1 MTIGAG
7 AIKAT
12 SPPPEQQP
20 QRREFVAVGK
30 SATAGEGEFVGFS
43 RSDTGGTKKVS
54 AIEVLRAELGDSVR
68 VVNEK
73 LSHRGQSLDIGV
85 DPSTGAV
92 VVKVSDDKTGEVV
105 RQIPSEDA
113 LRVARNIEAL
123 TGILVDHRE

>member
-1 MTIGAG
+1 MSIGAG
-7 AIKAT
+7 AVKVT
-12 SPPPEQQP
+12 SLPPEQQV
-20 QRREFVAVGK
+20 QRREFVAK
-30 SATAGEGEFVGFS
+30 GEFASLS
-43 RSDTGGTKKVS
+43 RRNESEATKTS

-73 LSHRGQSLDIGV
+73 LAHRGQSLDIGV

>member
-1 MTIGAG
+1 MSIGAG
-7 AIKAT
+7 AVKVA
-12 SPPPEQQP
+12 SLPPEQQV
-20 QRREFVAVGK
+20 QRREFVANGDF
-30 SATAGEGEFVGFS
+30 AALS
-43 RSDTGGTKKVS
+43 RGNDGGTKTS

-73 LSHRGQSLDIGV
+73 LAHRGQSLDIGV

-113 LRVARNIEAL
+113 LRLARNIEAL

>member
-1 MTIGAG
+1 MSIGAG
-7 AIKAT
+7 AVQAT
-12 SPPPEQQP
+12 SPPPEQQV
-20 QRREFVAVGK
+20 QRREFVANNDF
-30 SATAGEGEFVGFS
+30 SALS
-43 RSDTGGTKKVS
+43 RGSDGGTKTS

-73 LSHRGQSLDIGV
+73 LAHRGQSLDIGV